1 MRLHEG
7 GQSCFFHHGLSMGG
21 QVASKVVSLDKTFA
35 TVPAHMLLV
44 VGVLHPNVLL
54 HVRILSEGH
63 STPGAHVRLVTTVE

>member
-1 MRLHEG
+1 M
-7 GQSCFFHHGLSMGG
+7 
-21 QVASKVVSLDKTFA
+21 ASKVVSLDKTFA